1 MPASTLL
8 LGILKQP
15 GRVWLE
21 LANSLPS
28 PCLWAVM
35 LTVLSIC
42 RMSMLR
48 LRYAYAMPLL
58 SYNCLPQLRPA
69 LRTELGGAIGLGAA
83 VGAELMDAS
92 GGRGEG

>member
-1 MPASTLL
+1 MARVCQLL
-8 LGILKQP
+8 AI
-15 GRVWLE
+15 
-21 LANSLPS
+21 SLPMG
-28 PCLWAVM
+28 CYAHCF
-35 LTVLSIC
+35 IH
-42 RMSMLR
+42 MSYVYATPKVR
-48 LRYAYAMPLL
+48 LCYALL